1 MNNFTNHMFFIS
13 AEKSNRP
20 SMVNNV
26 NSLDLH
32 YQLKR
37 EFTSITP
44 VTGCYQG
51 RSEASFMVTVSFAEV
66 ERSKG
71 ILESLMREY
80 DQDSIAYVDNER
92 RLTLVYST
100 GNQEYIGV
108 LKESPDATDYYTELN
123 GVKYAAK

>member
-1 MNNFTNHMFFIS
+1 MNNNVNHLFFIS
-13 AEKSNRP
+13 AEKSASSNDENKR
-20 SMVNNV
+20 NT
-26 NSLDLH
+26 DT
-32 YQLKR
+32 LKVKLQR